1 MQIEQLIREKFS
13 IDKEDI
19 VRFKEVAPA
28 KYRVNTLR
36 KITVEGSTLYKFT
49 NIGSYYV
56 EIKDNK
62 LTDLTIKK

>member
-13 IDKEDI
+13 IDKNDI
-19 VRFKEVAPA
+19 VRFKEVAPT

-36 KITVEGSTLYKFT
+36 KIIVEGSTLYKFT
-49 NIGSYYV
+49 NVGSYYI